1 MGNPKKRCT
10 YTSTMK
16 LFLLSLASTL
26 LTSALAAPAV
36 VWTKSSTSSDSAVS
50 TTHSSDPTS
59 LTSLLAP
66 YTSQPG
72 SHLVLVLGRTDEG
85 NDALTTLASSDQL
98 PKVSQ
103 AYGKADTVHHYVK
116 GNESPH
122 VLSKQL
128 EDMHDLFIETDMS
141 KFSLKEIEE
150 EGEGVTLVHVPW
162 SSPASAIDALV
173 AQALTME
180 ALSSVTLTSIR
191 PLTEVLLE
199 RDLAQKAQYAQF
211 AKEAN
216 TASTHRRRL
225 EDANDDESSYPIY
238 YVSVTPNILSGIL
251 FFGFF
256 IAIAL
261 VGLTCMASIGFSDVY
276 VANYPAIG
284 KEV

>member
-1 MGNPKKRCT
+1 
-10 YTSTMK
+10 MK
-16 LFLLSLASTL
+16 LFLLSLVSTL
-26 LTSALAAPAV
+26 FTSALAAPAV
-36 VWTKSSTSSDSAVS
+36 VWTKSSTSSDISA
-50 TTHSSDPTS
+50 TTHSSEPTS

-66 YTSQPG
+66 YTSQSG

-103 AYGKADTVHHYVK
+103 AYGKAETVHHYVK
-116 GNESPH
+116 GNESPQ

-141 KFSLKEIEE
+141 KFSLNEVEE

-162 SSPASAIDALV
+162 STPASAVDALI
-173 AQALTME
+173 AQALTKE
-180 ALSSVTLTSIR
+180 ALTSVTLTSIR

-199 RDLAQKAQYAQF
+199 RDLAQKAQYAQL

-225 EDANDDESSYPIY
+225 EDGNGDDDGSSSYPVY
-238 YVSVTPNILSGIL
+238 YVHVTPNILSGIV

-256 IAIAL
+256 TAIAL